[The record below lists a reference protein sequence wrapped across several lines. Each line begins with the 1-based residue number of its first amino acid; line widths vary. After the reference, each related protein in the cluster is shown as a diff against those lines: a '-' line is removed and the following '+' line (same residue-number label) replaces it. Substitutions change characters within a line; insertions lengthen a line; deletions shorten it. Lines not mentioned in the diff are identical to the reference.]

1 MSQTCCRRLLASVVL
16 AAVSLSGA
24 WAQPYRLVVESHAVH
39 SGVVGET
46 DLTGYT
52 TYRFYIETSSATD
65 RVASIYGNSTDP
77 LLLSSSAGLFF
88 NSQYA
93 NGSTGDGLDPSMV
106 AAFPETEFDSYV
118 TIGRTANAGFSA
130 DPIAIS
136 EDPAQQWSSAF
147 LFFGANAGQNIA
159 INTTTGG
166 SWSLP
171 ASAPEAVAGADL
183 RVLVMQITA
192 PGDLSGTLN
201 AAIHVGGNPANTVHI
216 AEAFNTAAAL
226 PAGCTDPAAC
236 NYAAFSGPGYC
247 LQIENL
253 GPPTGAGTSG
263 LTGYSTYRVY
273 ALCENQNDF
282 VSSVIGDASFPTRI
296 LTSGTFFQSPY
307 GGLTNANQN
316 PFLISFIPSLG
327 FDSYISIGMTAPAT
341 GSQNPINVLPASPAW
356 GASFE
361 AGNDLVID
369 DAIGGGWYALTG
381 DANGVA
387 GDDYRVLLGQFTTN
401 GSLSGQMYIQFFENG
416 NPASYFRKTV
426 YLNEACYGPE
436 ITTTCSY
443 PAAGLDCA
451 GNCAADADGDGVC
464 DADEVAGC
472 TDSSACNFNAA
483 ATDDDGSCT
492 FAGAGLDCTGS
503 CLADI
508 DGDGVCD
515 GDEVTGCTFA
525 SACNFNA
532 AATDDDGSCTYAA
545 AGLTCAGACVADTD
559 GDGICNGDEIAG
571 CTASAACNFNAAA
584 TDNDGSC
591 AFAAAGYDCAGDCL
605 ADGDGDGVCD
615 PFEVAGCTNLSACNY
630 LPTATDDNGSCT
642 FPAAGYNC
650 LGGCAADADGDG
662 ICDAFEVPGCTDT
675 AALNFDPTATDND
688 GSCIDGACNDSEACN
703 YAPVTGSPCVNVEVV
718 AQHTSGELAGMTTYR
733 VYAVTAN
740 ANDFVSAVSG
750 DNSFPT
756 QVNSTSGFYQHMF
769 GQAVASDL
777 NTNLI
782 AFFPNLAYD
791 SWVTIGLTGP
801 AAPGQIGISTQDSPA
816 NNWVDVFEAGGDINI
831 SDPIGGAWYIL
842 TGASNGIAGDD
853 HKVLLGQFTTAG
865 TLSGQMYVQVL
876 LNGNPATPVRTTVHL
891 DAPCAAY
898 DESACTYPGTYTDC
912 SGACNNDS
920 DGDGLCDEQEVAGCT
935 DADAC
940 NYDATAT
947 DDDGS
952 CTFAASGYDCAG
964 ACLSDADG
972 DGICN
977 EFEIAGCAD
986 ADACNYDTAAT
997 DDDGSCT
1004 YAASGYDCA
1013 GACLNDAD
1021 GDGLCDEFEVAG
1033 CTDAD
1038 ACNYD
1043 AAATDDDGSCTFAAS
1058 GYNCAGACVNDTDA
1072 DGVCNEF
1079 EIAGC
1084 QDADACNYDATATDG
1099 ASCFFAL
1106 AGYDCAGAC
1115 LNDTDGDSICNE
1127 FEVAGCT
1134 VASACNFNAAATD
1147 NDGSCAFAA
1156 AGYDCAG
1163 DCLADGDGDGVCD
1176 PFEVAGC
1183 TNLSACNYLPTATD
1197 DNGSCTFPAAG
1208 YNCLGGCAADA
1219 DGDGICDAFEV
1230 PGCTDT
1236 AALNFDPTAT
1246 DNDGSC
1252 IDGACN
1258 DSEAC
1263 NYAPVTG
1270 SPCVNVEVVAQHTSG
1285 ELAGMTT
1292 YRVYAVT
1299 ANANDFVSAVSGDNS
1314 FPTQVNSTSGF
1325 YQHMFGQAVASDLN
1339 TNLIAFFP
1347 NLAYD
1352 SWVTIGLTGP
1362 AAPGQI
1368 GISTQDSPANNWV
1381 DVFEAG
1387 GDINISDPIG
1397 GAWYILTGASN
1408 GIAGDDHKVLLG
1420 QFTTAG
1426 TLSGQMYVQVLLNGN
1441 PATPVRTTVHLDA
1454 PCAAYDESACT
1465 YPGTY
1470 TDCSGACNNDSDGD
1484 GLCDEQEVAGCTDA
1498 DACNYDAT
1506 ATDDDGSCT
1515 FAASGYDCAGAC
1527 LSDADGDGICNEF
1540 EIAGCADA
1548 DACNY
1553 DTAAT
1558 DDDGSCTY
1566 AASGY
1571 DCAGACLNDA
1581 DGDGLCDEFEVAGC
1595 TDADACN
1602 YDATATDEDGTC
1614 TFAASGYDCAGAC
1627 LIDTDADGVCNE
1639 FEIAG
1644 CQDADACN
1652 YDATAT
1658 DDDGSCTYA
1667 ASGYDCAGACLIDT
1681 DADGICNEF
1690 EIAGCQDA
1698 TACNYDATATDED
1711 GSCTY
1716 AASGYD
1722 CAGACLTDT
1731 DGDGICNAFEVA
1743 GCTDPTA
1750 CNYNAAA
1757 TDENGS
1763 CTYAATYYDC
1773 SGACLTDSDGDGI
1786 CDVFEVCDLPS
1797 ACGPGTYW
1805 DATNQLCLPIVD
1817 DCPYD
1822 TNDDGQVQLQ
1832 DLLNFLMWFGY
1843 VCP

>member
-16 AAVSLSGA
+16 AAVSLSGS

-39 SGVVGET
+39 SGIVGET
-46 DLTGYT
+46 NLAGYT
-52 TYRFYIETSSATD
+52 TYRFYIETSAATD
-65 RVASIYGNSTDP
+65 RVASIYGNSSNP
-77 LLLSSSAGLFF
+77 LTLSTSAGLFF

-130 DPIAIS
+130 DPISIA

-159 INTTTGG
+159 INTATGG

-171 ASAPEAVAGADL
+171 ASAPEGVAGADL

-201 AAIHVGGNPANTVHI
+201 AAIHVGGNPANTVYI
-216 AEAFNTAAAL
+216 AEAFNTAAEL

-236 NYAAFSGPGYC
+236 NFEAFDGPGYC

-296 LTSGTFFQSPY
+296 LTSGTFYQSPF
-307 GGLTNANQN
+307 GGLTNASQN
-316 PFLISFIPSLG
+316 PALIAVIPALG
-327 FDSYISIGMTAPAT
+327 FDSYISIGMTAPAS
-341 GSQNPINVLPASPAW
+341 GAENPINVLPASPAW

-361 AGNDLVID
+361 AGNDLVIE

-416 NPASYFRKTV
+416 NPATYFRKTV
-426 YLNEACYGPE
+426 YLNEACYGPD

-451 GNCAADADGDGVC
+451 GNCAADADSDGIC
-464 DADEVAGC
+464 DSNEIAGC
-472 TDSSACNFNAA
+472 SDSSACNFNAA
-483 ATDDDGSCT
+483 ATDDDGSCS
-492 FAGAGLDCTGS
+492 FAASGEDCAGN
-503 CLADI
+503 CLADA
-508 DGDGVCD
+508 DGDGICD
-515 GDEVTGCTFA
+515 GDEVAGCTFA
-525 SACNFNA
+525 TACNYDV
-532 AATDDDGSCTYAA
+532 AATDDDGSCIYAA
-545 AGLTCAGACVADTD
+545 PGFTCGGDCVADTD

-571 CTASAACNFNAAA
+571 CTSAAACNFNASA

-591 AFAAAGYDCAGDCL
+591 AFAAAGYGCDGVCL
-605 ADGDGDGVCD
+605 ADSDGDGVCD
-615 PFEVAGCTNLSACNY
+615 PFEVSGCTNLTACNY
-630 LPTATDDNGSCT
+630 LPTATDDNGTCT

-662 ICDAFEVPGCTDT
+662 TCDAFEVPGCTDT
-675 AALNFDPTATDND
+675 AALNFDSTATDND
-688 GSCIDGACNDSEACN
+688 GSCISGACNDSEACN

-718 AQHTSGELAGMTTYR
+718 TQHTSGELAGLTTYR

-756 QVNSTSGFYQHMF
+756 QVNSTSGFYQNMF

-801 AAPGQIGISTQDSPA
+801 AAPGQVGVSTQDSPA
-816 NNWVDVFEAGGDINI
+816 NNWVDVFEAGGNINI

-876 LNGNPATPVRTTVHL
+876 LNNNPATPVRTTIHL
-891 DAPCAAY
+891 DAPCASY

-912 SGACNNDS
+912 SGACNNDN

-935 DADAC
+935 
-940 NYDATAT
+940 
-947 DDDGS
+947 
-952 CTFAASGYDCAG
+952 
-964 ACLSDADG
+964 
-972 DGICN
+972 
-977 EFEIAGCAD
+977 
-986 ADACNYDTAAT
+986 
-997 DDDGSCT
+997 
-1004 YAASGYDCA
+1004 
-1013 GACLNDAD
+1013 
-1021 GDGLCDEFEVAG
+1021 V
-1033 CTDAD
+1033 AD

-1058 GYNCAGACVNDTDA
+1058 GYDCAGACVND
-1072 DGVCNEF
+1072 
-1079 EIAGC
+1079 
-1084 QDADACNYDATATDG
+1084 
-1099 ASCFFAL
+1099 
-1106 AGYDCAGAC
+1106 
-1115 LNDTDGDSICNE
+1115 
-1127 FEVAGCT
+1127 
-1134 VASACNFNAAATD
+1134 
-1147 NDGSCAFAA
+1147 
-1156 AGYDCAG
+1156 
-1163 DCLADGDGDGVCD
+1163 
-1176 PFEVAGC
+1176 
-1183 TNLSACNYLPTATD
+1183 
-1197 DNGSCTFPAAG
+1197 
-1208 YNCLGGCAADA
+1208 A
-1219 DGDGICDAFEV
+1219 DGDGICNEFE
-1230 PGCTDT
+1230 T
-1236 AALNFDPTAT
+1236 
-1246 DNDGSC
+1246 
-1252 IDGACN
+1252 
-1258 DSEAC
+1258 
-1263 NYAPVTG
+1263 
-1270 SPCVNVEVVAQHTSG
+1270 
-1285 ELAGMTT
+1285 
-1292 YRVYAVT
+1292 
-1299 ANANDFVSAVSGDNS
+1299 
-1314 FPTQVNSTSGF
+1314 
-1325 YQHMFGQAVASDLN
+1325 
-1339 TNLIAFFP
+1339 
-1347 NLAYD
+1347 
-1352 SWVTIGLTGP
+1352 
-1362 AAPGQI
+1362 
-1368 GISTQDSPANNWV
+1368 
-1381 DVFEAG
+1381 
-1387 GDINISDPIG
+1387 
-1397 GAWYILTGASN
+1397 
-1408 GIAGDDHKVLLG
+1408 
-1420 QFTTAG
+1420 
-1426 TLSGQMYVQVLLNGN
+1426 
-1441 PATPVRTTVHLDA
+1441 
-1454 PCAAYDESACT
+1454 
-1465 YPGTY
+1465 
-1470 TDCSGACNNDSDGD
+1470 
-1484 GLCDEQEVAGCTDA
+1484 AGCTDA
-1498 DACNYDAT
+1498 AACNYNAS
-1506 ATDDDGSCT
+1506 ASDDDGSCT
-1515 FAASGYDCAGAC
+1515 YPASGYDCAGAC
-1527 LSDADGDGICNEF
+1527 LSDADGDGICN
-1540 EIAGCADA
+1540 G
-1548 DACNY
+1548 
-1553 DTAAT
+1553 
-1558 DDDGSCTY
+1558 
-1566 AASGY
+1566 
-1571 DCAGACLNDA
+1571 
-1581 DGDGLCDEFEVAGC
+1581 
-1595 TDADACN
+1595 
-1602 YDATATDEDGTC
+1602 
-1614 TFAASGYDCAGAC
+1614 
-1627 LIDTDADGVCNE
+1627 

-1667 ASGYDCAGACLIDT
+1667 VSGYTCGGVCLNDADGDGVCNEFEIGGCTDAAACNFNASATDHNGSCTYAASGYDCTGACLNDDDADGVCNEFEIAGCDDALACNYNASATDNDGSCTYEASGYDCAGACLN
-1681 DADGICNEF
+1681 DADGDGVCNEF
-1690 EIAGCQDA
+1690 EIAGCQDE

-1722 CAGACLTDT
+1722 CAGVCLNDADGDGVCNEFEVAGCQDATACNYDATATNEDGSCTYAASGYDCAGACLNDT

-1773 SGACLTDSDGDGI
+1773 SGACLNDSDGDGI

-1805 DATNQLCLPIVD
+1805 DAANQLCLPIVD

-1822 TNDDGQVQLQ
+1822 TNDDGQIQLQ